1 MKNNPLSNEQIIALA
16 TTLKERFE
24 NNKHR
29 HPALDWEE
37 VWKKVSSSPHKAVS
51 LYQMEQ
57 TEGQPDVIG
66 YDEKKSEF
74 LFCDCAPE
82 SPKGRRSICYDQ
94 QALESRKEH
103 KPKQSAV
110 AMAAEMGIEL
120 LNESQYQQLQRLGD
134 FDLKT
139 SSWLHTP
146 EDVRS
151 LGGAIFGDKRYA
163 RTFIYHN
170 GAESYYAARG
180 FRGIL
185 RV

>member
-1 MKNNPLSNEQIIALA
+1 MKNSPLSNEQITALGV
-16 TTLKERFE
+16 TLKERFE
-24 NNKHR
+24 KNKSR
-29 HPALDWEE
+29 HPTLNWEE
-37 VWKKVSSSPHKAVS
+37 VWKRVSSAPDKIVS
-51 LYQMEQ
+51 LYHMEL

-66 YDEKKSEF
+66 YDEKKSEY

-94 QALESRKEH
+94 QALDSRKEH
-103 KPKQSAV
+103 KPKHSAV
-110 AMAAEMGIEL
+110 AMATEMGIEL
-120 LNESQYQQLQRLGD
+120 LTESEYQQLQLLGD

-146 EDVRS
+146 DEVRS
-151 LGGAIFGDKRYA
+151 LGGAIFGDKRYK

-170 GAESYYAARG
+170 GAESYYAARA